1 MEADSVLIEAA
12 RAQIEAAC
20 FTKKAANVPMEA
32 DSVLMEAAIG
42 LKQRL
47 LVLQ

>member
-1 MEADSVLIEAA
+1 MEAA
-12 RAQIEAAC
+12 RAQTETASLRMKVAIC
-20 FTKKAANVPMEA
+20 SVPLEA

-47 LVLQ
+47 LV